1 MKREDRKAILDWA
14 EDMGADGP
22 VRKKIKGILDDIDAL
37 DVLNTVDVEKALE
50 RTKRKIGRR
59 KYGRMLWIGL
69 AGAAV
74 SAAACTAVFLF
85 LGILSPTVQDPL
97 YSELKVNPG
106 MTGTFVMPDSTVV
119 VLNGG
124 STLTYS
130 SGYGDRSREVTLCG
144 EAYFDVAKDADAP
157 FIVRTPSDSYV
168 TVYGTQ
174 FNVDAYDSDGCR
186 VTLIN
191 GSVGFRYVGKYG
203 KSSDVMLEP
212 GERLVYEKDSDLVS
226 VAEVPVKSDI
236 AWKDGKMILD
246 ATPLSEI
253 LDILSKRYS
262 VEFEVQ
268 DQSCL
273 DYRYSGGTFTIFS
286 LEKVLETLQYSSSFK
301 WRYDDA
307 AAPDRP
313 PVIII
318 YR

>member
-14 EDMGADGP
+14 EDTGADGP

-50 RTKRKIGRR
+50 RTKKKIGRR

-97 YSELKVNPG
+97 YSE
-106 MTGTFVMPDSTVV
+106 GTFVMPDSTVV

-144 EAYFDVAKDADAP
+144 EAYFDVAEDSDSP

-174 FNVDAYDSDGCR
+174 FNVDAYDDADCK

-191 GSVGFRYVGKYG
+191 GKVGFKYAGKYG
-203 KSSDVMLEP
+203 KINEVVLSP
-212 GERLVYEKDSDLVS
+212 GERLIYERTGDFIQVK
-226 VAEVPVKSDI
+226 EVPVKSDI
-236 AWKDGKMILD
+236 AWKDGRIILEG
-246 ATPLSEI
+246 TPLSDI
-253 LDILSKRYS
+253 LDILSKRYA
-262 VEFEVQ
+262 VRFDVK
-268 DQSCL
+268 DPAYL

-286 LEKVLETLQYSSSFK
+286 LEKVLETLQYSSSFEWK
-301 WRYDDA
+301 YDDQA
-307 AAPDRP
+307 SSDSAL
-313 PVIII
+313 VVTI
-318 YR
+318 Y